1 MSLSEK
7 IIAIL
12 LISIPW
18 LKAGLAGEWLTDG
31 FSLVIFI
38 LFIFSAYK
46 NKHIYKKGWL
56 ILIPLIYLFLLLF
69 ISSFNQKYQRLDYT
83 KWKSINF
90 EYKLAAENDL
100 EKAQMINNHF
110 RNIILIENENPHL
123 ALAIFFNLK
132 NLYKEKYGITNS
144 PSLEIIEDYEKLITL
159 NTNNYIPQSIT
170 KSRSS
175 VSEYLYIISSI
186 VLFYLCYITANSKR
200 VIRRMLLY
208 LLISSAILACIGIY
222 QKYHFIHN
230 DSAKEILGIWN
241 APEPRY
247 FYSTFTYKNHWSCF
261 AIIFL
266 SIGFS
271 FLLRE
276 IIIMEVIVLRSKS
289 MILLIVII
297 SILLI
302 SIVHSGSRSGIVVSI
317 TLFLILIFT
326 YKTLTRY
333 IKYISLSLIIITSSV
348 IYSIGQNSTNE
359 MSVTSKQQFADLM
372 EGKLPLRLLLW
383 NDLLKQISVK
393 TFWGYGFNS
402 FKSINSIYQ
411 SSEVLKIRNAG
422 LKYAHNPYTPLVG
435 HGHNDWLELLSEIG
449 WVGFSFVLLPAFL
462 LILREVISS
471 KSIFAKILFLGCLSY
486 CLFSFI
492 DFPVRTP
499 ACFIT
504 FCAVL
509 GFALKYSR
517 LTETQ

>member
-1 MSLSEK
+1 MV
-7 IIAIL
+7 
-12 LISIPW
+12 
-18 LKAGLAGEWLTDG
+18 
-31 FSLVIFI
+31 FV
-38 LFIFSAYK
+38 LFIFSAFK
-46 NKHIYKKGWL
+46 NKPIHKKGWL
-56 ILIPLIYLFLLLF
+56 IFIPLIYLFLLLL
-69 ISSFNQKYQRLDYT
+69 ISSFNQKYQRMDST

-90 EYKLAAENDL
+90 EYKLATENDPG
-100 EKAQMINNHF
+100 KAEMINNHF
-110 RNIILIENENPHL
+110 RNIILIENENPYL

-132 NLYKEKYGITNS
+132 NLYKDKYGVTHS
-144 PSLEIIEDYEKLITL
+144 PSLEIIEEYEELITL
-159 NTNNYIPQSIT
+159 STSNYIPQSIT
-170 KSRSS
+170 KSRSTI
-175 VSEYLYIISSI
+175 SEYLYIIFSI
-186 VLFYLCYITANSKR
+186 ALFYLCYITFNSKR
-200 VIRRMLLY
+200 IIRRMLMY
-208 LLISSAILACIGIY
+208 LLISTAILGCIGIY
-222 QKYHFIHN
+222 QKYNFIHN
-230 DSAKEILGIWN
+230 DTTKEILGIWDT
-241 APEPRY
+241 PEPRY

-261 AIIFL
+261 AIISL

-276 IIIMEVIVLRSKS
+276 IVVKRAIILRSKF
-289 MILLIVII
+289 IVLLVITI

-302 SIVHSGSRSGIVVSI
+302 SIVHSGSRSGIIVSI
-317 TLFLILIFT
+317 TLIFVLIFA
-326 YKTLTRY
+326 YRKLSRY
-333 IKYISLSLIIITSSV
+333 LKYISLFLLIITSSI

-359 MSVTSKQQFADLM
+359 MSVTSKHQLADLM

-402 FKSINSIYQ
+402 FKSINSIHQ

-509 GFALKYSR
+509 GFALKYSKSA
-517 LTETQ
+517 EA